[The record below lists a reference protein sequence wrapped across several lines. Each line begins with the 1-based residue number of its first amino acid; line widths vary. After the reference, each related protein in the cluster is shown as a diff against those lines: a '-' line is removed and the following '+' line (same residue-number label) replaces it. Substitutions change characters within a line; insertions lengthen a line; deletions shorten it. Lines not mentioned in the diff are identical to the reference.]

1 LQVGNQRMTK
11 EFVKKI
17 LLDKTCKNCLLWAK
31 EFKTCSIATLVST
44 ETDNEYSWCEF
55 WKKK

>member
-1 LQVGNQRMTK
+1 MTK